1 MKCSWLHPLFS
12 SVALGK
18 FLNLRAPAFLSI
30 NSNNSPSD
38 QEGWLWRSQVCLP
51 LYGLLLLLESQ
62 FESDSRLGLV
72 LRCRGLDFG
81 QQWVSMAT
89 QVAVARTYLHHLLLP
104 PRGTQVAVTLAS
116 AVCDPGALCC
126 VLGRPVLH
134 VLTVVSCS
142 VMSRLFATPWTA
154 THQASL
160 SITNSRSLLRLVS
173 IELMMP
179 SNHLVPCR
187 PLLLTVAASL
197 SPIR

>member
-1 MKCSWLHPLFS
+1 
-12 SVALGK
+12 
-18 FLNLRAPAFLSI
+18 
-30 NSNNSPSD
+30 
-38 QEGWLWRSQVCLP
+38 
-51 LYGLLLLLESQ
+51 
-62 FESDSRLGLV
+62 
-72 LRCRGLDFG
+72 
-81 QQWVSMAT
+81 MAT

-104 PRGTQVAVTLAS
+104 PREGTQVAVTLAS
-116 AVCDPGALCC
+116 AACDPGALCC

-134 VLTVVSCS
+134 VLTVVQLLSH
-142 VMSRLFATPWTA
+142 VRFFVTPWTA
-154 THQASL
+154 ARQASL